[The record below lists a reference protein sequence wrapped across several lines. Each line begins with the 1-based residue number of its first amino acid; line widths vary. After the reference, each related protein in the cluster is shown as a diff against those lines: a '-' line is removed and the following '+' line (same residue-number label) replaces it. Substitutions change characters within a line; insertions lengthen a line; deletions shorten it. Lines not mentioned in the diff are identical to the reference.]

1 MGKSRLVNS
10 FQSRH
15 GICNGLFAGHM
26 GGHVFRSTLRQGVTM
41 RHLSILSLSLLCVL
55 GSPLTQ
61 AADWSS
67 DTVSYRYVS
76 AQSEPGVVHEV
87 AKNVLSF
94 THVSGDKLG
103 SNFFTVDL
111 LKSSA
116 EDPANGSAQGAQEW
130 YGFYKRTY
138 SLKALTH
145 SASDYGIFKDIGL
158 TARLDAGSK
167 NTTFAPSPF
176 KVRVGAN
183 VSLPVSAGFWDVG
196 LEAYKERNNNGIVGK
211 SVSFDVV
218 PALTSAWAIPVS
230 GVGTFTGFMDIV
242 GPKGK
247 DGFDSETKT
256 ETLLR
261 AMMMFDLGGPKSGLQ
276 AGFGLEYW
284 NNKFGCNNASSN
296 VKDSC
301 KATTP
306 VLQLNYK
313 L

>member
-1 MGKSRLVNS
+1 
-10 FQSRH
+10 
-15 GICNGLFAGHM
+15 
-26 GGHVFRSTLRQGVTM
+26 M

-176 KVRVGAN
+176 KVRLGA
-183 VSLPVSAGFWDVG
+183 SAAMPVSAGFWDVG
-196 LEAYKERNNNGIVGK
+196 VDLYKEKNHNGLVGK
-211 SVSFDVV
+211 DVTFDTAV
-218 PALTSAWAIPVS
+218 ALTSAWAIPA
-230 GVGTFTGFMDIV
+230 GPGTFGGFIDIV

-247 DGFDSETKT
+247 DGFGDKTKT
-256 ETLLR
+256 EVLARGTY
-261 AMMMFDLGGPKSGLQ
+261 MFDVAGPKSGLK
-276 AGFGLEYW
+276 AGVGVEYW
-284 NNKFGCNNASSN
+284 SNKFGCNNSTSF
-296 VKDSC
+296 VKNSC

-306 VLQLNYK
+306 LLLVEYHL
-313 L
+313 